1 MRYATAIGTIASTI
15 AFLVGFLAL
24 PWIGLVDVRGYTL
37 LAGFANVQWWT
48 VLMWVLC
55 FAVVLCFLMQLF
67 IDNTRSNFFSLI
79 LLIVGSFALAGYYS
93 ILTPAGVSGTLA
105 AELAQPAAGFWLT
118 LAGIV
123 GLLLS
128 GIATIATTPEYDE
141 DNIE

>member
-15 AFLVGFLAL
+15 AFLAGFIAL
-24 PWIGLVDVRGYTL
+24 PWVGLVDVHGYDL

-55 FAVVLCFLMQLF
+55 VAVLACFLLQLF
-67 IDNTRSNFFSLI
+67 VDNTQLNFFAII
-79 LLIVGSFALAGYYS
+79 LLIVGAFALAGYYS
-93 ILTPAGVSGTLA
+93 ILSPAGASGTLA

-128 GIATIATTPEYDE
+128 GIAIIATTPDYDE
-141 DNIE
+141 EFDE